1 MRVRYSAR
9 TDVGQRREVNQD
21 AYGSAEIDQGT
32 LLVVCDGMGGH
43 LAGEVAS
50 RLAVE
55 TIITSFRAD
64 NDPAEGLRQALIS
77 ANQRVYQEG
86 RGTMGTTA
94 VAAFFWHNTLYVAN
108 VGDSRAYL
116 VREGLIRQLTN
127 DHSLIGDQVAAGLLT
142 PEQARAS
149 TIRNIITRAIGHQSH
164 VEVDIFREPLLPG
177 DTVVLSTDGMHGLLT
192 DEEIAAIASMHPLD
206 VASRRLVDE
215 ANARGGPDNI
225 TVVIAQVDGLEPIGY
240 DTPAETVTSPSATV
254 SPPMARPLSQTGLI
268 TSLLILVLLVG
279 LAASLLVTNEPSLP
293 PLLSSPT
300 LAATATLPPTTTT
313 PLPRPTETP

>member
-21 AYGSAEIDQGT
+21 AYGSAKIDQGS

-77 ANQRVYQEG
+77 ANQRVYHEG

-94 VAAFFWHNTLYVAN
+94 VAAFFWHNMLYVAN

-142 PEQARAS
+142 PEQARTS
-149 TIRNIITRAIGHQSH
+149 NIRNIITRAIGHQSQ

-177 DTVVLSTDGMHGLLT
+177 DTVVLSTDGMHGLLS

-206 VASRRLVDE
+206 IASRRLVDE

-225 TVVIAQVDGLEPIGY
+225 TVVVAQVDGLEPIGH
-240 DTPAETVTSPSATV
+240 DTSAEAVTSPSVPV
-254 SPPMARPLSQTGLI
+254 SPPMARPLSRTGLI
-268 TSLLILVLLVG
+268 TSILILVLLVG
-279 LAASLLVTNEPSLP
+279 LATSLLVTNEPSIP

-300 LAATATLPPTTTT
+300 LAATATLPPTTPT
-313 PLPRPTETP
+313 PLLRPTETP

>member
-21 AYGSAEIDQGT
+21 AYGSAEVDQGT

-43 LAGEVAS
+43 VAGEVAS

-94 VAAFFWHNTLYVAN
+94 VAAFFWHNMLYVAN

-142 PEQARAS
+142 PEQARTS

-177 DTVVLSTDGMHGLLT
+177 DTVVLSTDGMHGLLS
-192 DEEIAAIASMHPLD
+192 DEEIAAIASMHSLD

-225 TVVIAQVDGLEPIGY
+225 TVVVAQVDGLEPIGY
-240 DTPAETVTSPSATV
+240 DTPAETVTLPSAPV
-254 SPPMARPLSQTGLI
+254 SPPMARPLSRTGLI
-268 TSLLILVLLVG
+268 TSILILVLLIG
-279 LAASLLVTNEPSLP
+279 LATSLLVTNEPSLP

-300 LAATATLPPTTTT
+300 LAATATLPSTPTTV
-313 PLPRPTETP
+313 LPRPTDTP

>member
-55 TIITSFRAD
+55 TIITSFRAN

-142 PEQARAS
+142 PEQARTS

-240 DTPAETVTSPSATV
+240 DTPAETVTSPSAPIL
-254 SPPMARPLSQTGLI
+254 PPMACPLSQTGLI
-268 TSLLILVLLVG
+268 TSILILVLLVG

-313 PLPRPTETP
+313 PLPRATETP